1 MALFIFLTVYFLISE
16 VSASVDITNRNFA
29 KSATIWPEN
38 TVKYNFGYSFKN
50 ENNKELVRAAMEHI
64 SSQTCIK
71 FEEHEQPNER
81 NGFLLITEGDQCAA
95 NIGYADYTNTG
106 VYNLP
111 SGSLILNTTY
121 CMKFGIVLHELLHML
136 GALHEHDRPDRKTYI
151 QVLWNNMQAWAR
163 PQYYRFPYEGKACVQ
178 CPYTLKQNLTNE
190 ELNNLDNCCDVSHKG
205 DEFSTYDYESIMH
218 YKKVKRFAIEEKNT
232 FDTLKDVQPD
242 VDIGQLTGMSDLD
255 VIKTNH
261 RYSCPSKKKNC
272 TTKTGNCVFPFKYN
286 GFTHNICTDDYFDYE
301 PWCATKTGPDGSY
314 IKGYWD
320 YCNKDCFEC
329 GLSNYMRDSCGGTNN
344 SYSRNVLDNKE
355 FPWQAYLVNKQDR
368 IFICGGV
375 ILSTNFILMA
385 ASCFNDI
392 QTDPYEVKIKNIFP
406 SDKGYGIFLELKSID
421 IHPNY
426 TQSPLAN
433 DIAIIELVES
443 LAFSDGILPVCLTT
457 PKKHFY
463 ADRAATF
470 THVNDKNVQSYWQML
485 RMSILKVTSSGCGH
499 NTTNQICAQRMHNF
513 TKEELVS
520 GPLVMKENGRC
531 TVIGISSKASDSS
544 PPSNQIMFTRID
556 AHLGWIKDKI
566 NSQRS

>member
-1 MALFIFLTVYFLISE
+1 
-16 VSASVDITNRNFA
+16 
-29 KSATIWPEN
+29 
-38 TVKYNFGYSFKN
+38 
-50 ENNKELVRAAMEHI
+50 MEHI

-71 FEEHEQPNER
+71 FEEHEQSNER

-178 CPYTLKQNLTNE
+178 CSYTPKQNLTNE

-218 YKKVKRFAIEEKNT
+218 YKTVKRFAIEEKNT

-320 YCNKDCFEC
+320 YCNKDCF
-329 GLSNYMRDSCGGTNN
+329 
-344 SYSRNVLDNKE
+344 
-355 FPWQAYLVNKQDR
+355 
-368 IFICGGV
+368 V

-385 ASCFNDI
+385 ASCFNDT
-392 QTDPYEVKIKNIFP
+392 QTEPYEIKIKNIFP
-406 SDKGYGIFLELKSID
+406 SDKGYGKFLELKSID

-443 LAFSDGILPVCLTT
+443 LAFSDV
-457 PKKHFY
+457 
-463 ADRAATF
+463 
-470 THVNDKNVQSYWQML
+470 THVNDKNVQSYWQIL
-485 RMSILKVTSSGCGH
+485 RMSILKVISSGCGH